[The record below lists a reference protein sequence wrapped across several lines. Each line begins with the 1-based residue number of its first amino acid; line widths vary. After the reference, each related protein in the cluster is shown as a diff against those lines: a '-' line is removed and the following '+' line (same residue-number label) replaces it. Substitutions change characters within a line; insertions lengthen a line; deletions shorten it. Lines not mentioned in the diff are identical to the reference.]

1 MSDLY
6 VKYLVCYD
14 IVDNKRRKKFIDA
27 LEDLGLIRIQYS
39 VFYGDLKPAEAKA
52 LVRSASTLLNSKE
65 DKCFWF
71 PCRIDIDQLKKCV
84 GYANFKYEEPDGHG
98 FI

>member
-52 LVRSASTLLNSKE
+52 LVRSASTLLNEFSV
-65 DKCFWF
+65 
-71 PCRIDIDQLKKCV
+71 P
-84 GYANFKYEEPDGHG
+84 
-98 FI
+98 

>member
-52 LVRSASTLLNSKE
+52 PAKE
-65 DKCFWF
+65 ADK
-71 PCRIDIDQLKKCV
+71 K
-84 GYANFKYEEPDGHG
+84 
-98 FI
+98 